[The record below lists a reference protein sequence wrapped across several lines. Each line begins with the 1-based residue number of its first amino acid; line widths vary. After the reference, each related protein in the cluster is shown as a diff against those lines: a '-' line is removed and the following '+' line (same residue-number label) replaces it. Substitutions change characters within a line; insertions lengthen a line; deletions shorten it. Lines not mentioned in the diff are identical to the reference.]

1 MVGGKTMEALR
12 HNFTSRAL
20 VATLILGMALPVGFA
35 GTAGAAEEECN
46 EGARIGYISL
56 AYEDSDTHA
65 LSQLLYLSVFQ
76 QPQLSNN
83 PHRDKVNGID
93 TYVFDLH
100 CTVPTNW
107 AFCLD
112 DEPWK
117 SSDGLSLFADPIVAP
132 EYEIAFY
139 ENAEDEL
146 KQYNKGD
153 SLDTPEG
160 STSRAICQDIP
171 ENSRY
176 AVVYLDEG
184 TVNAVKTKSPPS
196 VNTAKFRFTML
207 RV

>member
-1 MVGGKTMEALR
+1 MDALR

-35 GTAGAAEEECN
+35 GTAGAVEEECN
-46 EGARIGYISL
+46 EVARIGYISL
-56 AYEDSDTHA
+56 AYEDSDTHSI
-65 LSQLLYLSVFQ
+65 SQLLYLSVFN
-76 QPQLSNN
+76 QPQLSKISAQ
-83 PHRDKVNGID
+83 RDKVNGID
-93 TYVFDLH
+93 AYVFDLH

-112 DEPWK
+112 DEPWNP
-117 SSDGLSLFADPIVAP
+117 SSDGIELLAEPIRDP

-139 ENAEDEL
+139 ETPEDEL
-146 KQYNKGD
+146 EQYNRGD
-153 SLDTPEG
+153 SLDTPED

-184 TVNAVKTKSPPS
+184 TVNAVKMKSPPS